1 VDEEFGDFVAARG
14 ASLCRTAFLLTG
26 DWQAGEDLVQEA
38 LAKTYLRRR
47 RLRDGAALEPYT
59 RKVMLS
65 LFLTARR
72 RHWNQELPH
81 AELPAREAMSG
92 LDDIAERAWLWQ
104 ALGGLSGQQ
113 RAVLVLRYF
122 EDLAEAEIAV
132 ALNCSAGTVKA
143 HAARGLER
151 LRKAIS
157 VNEEWSR

>member
-1 VDEEFGDFVAARG
+1 MDEEFGDFVAARG

-38 LAKTYLRRR
+38 LARTYLRRR

-72 RHWNQELPH
+72 RHWHQELPH
-81 AELPAREAMSG
+81 AELPAREAVSG
-92 LDDIAERAWLWQ
+92 LDDIAERDWLWR
-104 ALGGLSGQQ
+104 ALGQLSGQQ

-132 ALNCSAGTVKA
+132 ALECSAGTVKA

-151 LRKAIS
+151 LRKVIS
-157 VNEEWSR
+157 VSEEPSR